1 MDTFEGKVYTI
12 NTSLNERTI
21 YIKII
26 DTIQYLNYEGN
37 IELKEF
43 RMPIT
48 LQDAYLLVTNCF
60 SHSVKTQT
68 CCGWILKRRLVDI

>member
-48 LQDAYLLVTNCF
+48 LQDNYLEDERFVLDVF
-60 SHSVKTQT
+60 Y
-68 CCGWILKRRLVDI
+68 LKEA